1 MAYVTLVASMVQA
14 QRVSVT
20 VILRHPD
27 PGDDTIST
35 IMCEFVRDGT
45 FGASLY
51 GPLVGRLKN
60 KDMSFTGQGKFAIS
74 DDLEEDEE
82 EDDDDEE
89 DEEDDDEEDDDDDDE
104 EMVVQVGGIRIHTL
118 QG

>member
-1 MAYVTLVASMVQA
+1 MACVTLVASMVQA

-20 VILRHPD
+20 VMLRHPNS
-27 PGDDTIST
+27 GDDIIST

-74 DDLEEDEE
+74 DDLEEE
-82 EDDDDEE
+82 DDDEE
-89 DEEDDDEEDDDDDDE
+89 DDDDDDDE